1 MNDYNVLIIDDEREL
16 RQMLSRLLKVEGF
29 NTHDSSTAKEG
40 IEILKKKDFHCIL
53 CDVKLPDANGV
64 ELITEIKKQQPG
76 AEVVLLT
83 AFGKVHD
90 GITAIRNGAFDYL
103 LKGED
108 NDRIIQTVLNACQKS
123 ELNIRIKELKR
134 KLSGEISFSDVIG
147 NSKSIRDSIELA
159 KKVAGT
165 DTTVLLTGETG
176 TGKEIFARA
185 IHSESNRS
193 DGVFLALNCGNF
205 SSELLESEL
214 FGYRAGSFT
223 GAAKD
228 KKGLIEEASGG
239 TLFLDEIG
247 EIPLELQPKFLRVLE
262 SGEYFRIGDTSPRMS
277 DIRLIAATNRN
288 LASESESGRFRRDL
302 YFRLSAFQIDLPNLN
317 SRKEDIVLLADVFV
331 KQMASKLRKNIAGMN
346 GEFRELLNNH
356 NWKGNIRELRNVIE
370 RACIVEES
378 DTLSAE
384 SLPLEFKLHTIGNAS
399 SDAVTLSQ
407 AEENHIRRVMKLAEG
422 NKPKAAKMLDI
433 GLSTLYLKLKE
444 YDI

>member
-1 MNDYNVLIIDDEREL
+1 MNDYSVLIIDDEREM
-16 RQMLSRLLKVEGF
+16 RKMLSRLLSVEGF
-29 NTHDSSTAKEG
+29 NTQEASNAKEG
-40 IEILKKKDFHCIL
+40 MEFLRKKEFHCIL
-53 CDVKLPDANGV
+53 CDVKLPDGNGV
-64 ELITEIKKQQPG
+64 ELVTEIKKKQHG

-83 AFGKVHD
+83 AYGKVHD
-90 GITAIRNGAFDYL
+90 GVTAIKNGAFDYL
-103 LKGED
+103 QKGED
-108 NDRIIQTVLNACQKS
+108 NDRIIQTVSNACQKA
-123 ELNIRIKELKR
+123 ELNSRIKELER
-134 KLSGEISFSDVIG
+134 KLCGDISFNDIIG
-147 NSKSIRDSIELA
+147 NSKSIRESIELA

-185 IHSESNRS
+185 IHSESKRS
-193 DGVFLALNCGNF
+193 EGAFLALNCGNF
-205 SSELLESEL
+205 SRELLESEL

-223 GAAKD
+223 GATKD

-262 SGEYFRIGDTSPRMS
+262 SGEYFRIGDISPRRS
-277 DIRLIAATNRN
+277 DIRLIAATNRD
-288 LASESESGRFRRDL
+288 LASESELGRFRIDL

-317 SRKEDIVLLADVFV
+317 SRREDIVLLADVFV
-331 KQMASKLRKNIAGMN
+331 KQMSSKLRKNISGMTS
-346 GEFRELLNNH
+346 EFRELLANH

-378 DTLSAE
+378 DTLTAE
-384 SLPLEFKLHTIGNAS
+384 RLPLEFKLHSIGNAN